1 MHSVVSKPAIA
12 TMALKRFRNYEEAR
26 IALSPRLNLIWGANG
41 QGKSNLLEA
50 IYLLAST
57 RSFRGATSNELVL
70 HGADA
75 AEVSAVLSGSEQEIG
90 IILPTR
96 GRRTARVGATNL
108 PRVQDLIGRI
118 PSVCFSSLDMVLVAG
133 EPNDRRRFLD
143 NDLSQISPGYL
154 AAILDYRRLLKQRNA
169 AVKALREGGNG
180 RHDLEA
186 WNHRM
191 APSAARVRRLRMEY
205 VAALSP
211 FAREEHSRLSAGAE
225 DLVVRYGPSD
235 DCVEEQDF
243 VDAFRTSFH
252 RDLALGAT
260 TVGPHRDDVI
270 LELGGRSAA
279 KFGSQ
284 GQQRTAVL
292 AVKLAQVQHC
302 IREVGVVP
310 LVLLDDILSDLD
322 SSRRH
327 QVLEGAALYGQ
338 VVITC
343 TDYHA
348 VESDFSEPPARYKID
363 AGRVIET

>member
-1 MHSVVSKPAIA
+1 MYSVVSKPALA
-12 TMALKRFRNYEEAR
+12 TVALKRFRNYEEVSVE
-26 IALSPRLNLIWGANG
+26 LSPKLNLIWGANG

-57 RSFRGATSNELVL
+57 RSFRGAASNELVMY
-70 HGADA
+70 GADA
-75 AEVSAVLSGSEQEIG
+75 AEVSAVFADTGQEIG
-90 IILPTR
+90 LILPTR

-108 PRVQDLIGRI
+108 PRVQDLIGRL

-143 NDLSQISPGYL
+143 NDLSQISAGYL
-154 AAILDYRRLLKQRNA
+154 AASFEYRRLLKQRNA
-169 AVKALREGGNG
+169 VLKALKEGGSG
-180 RHDLEA
+180 RQDLEA

-191 APSAARVRRLRMEY
+191 APAAARVRRLRTEY
-205 VAALSP
+205 VMALSP
-211 FAREEHSRLSAGAE
+211 FAAEEHARLSGGAE
-225 DLVVRYGPSD
+225 DLQIRYRPGD
-235 DCVEEQDF
+235 DCVEEKDF
-243 VDAFRTSFH
+243 LDAFRISFH
-252 RDLALGAT
+252 RDLILGAT
-260 TVGPHRDDVI
+260 SIGPHRDDLV
-270 LELGGRSAA
+270 LELEGRSAA

-292 AVKLAQVQHC
+292 AVKLAQVKHC
-302 IREVGVVP
+302 VRDVGVIP

-327 QVLEGAALYGQ
+327 QVLEGASKYGQ

-348 VESDFSEPPARYKID
+348 VESDFSEPPARVKID